1 MSHELRTPMNSILGL
16 TELILEKTDLNEK
29 NQERLGVVLNSGRR
43 LMTLINDILD
53 LSKIE
58 AGKMEI
64 RIEEVI
70 LEELIAEVSN
80 SISPLVI
87 NKGIEFNVECEINTG
102 IILHTDMG
110 RVVQIL
116 INLLDNATK
125 FTENGEV

>member
-16 TELILEKTDLNEK
+16 TELILEKTDLTEK
-29 NQERLGVVLNSGRR
+29 NQERLSVVLNSGRR

-70 LEELIAEVSN
+70 LEELISEVSN
-80 SISPLVI
+80 SISPV
-87 NKGIEFNVECEINTG
+87 GF
-102 IILHTDMG
+102 
-110 RVVQIL
+110 
-116 INLLDNATK
+116 
-125 FTENGEV
+125 